1 MAQKSDIPQFGLLQG
16 LKCVNAALSTAGPWA
31 GALMAEWGAD
41 VIWVENVKGIDV
53 LRGKGGMAAE
63 HERRNMRTICLDVA
77 KPDGK
82 KILLGLLK
90 DADIF
95 IEASRGGTYD
105 KFGLSDEVLWE
116 ANPKLVIAHIS
127 GFGQS
132 GLPEFVKRASY
143 DPIAQAFGG
152 MMQLNG
158 MPGDPPMPSMMS
170 VADYYTGYLTL
181 ASCLAAVMKAR
192 ETGQGESIDIAQYEA
207 VIRSQTQRP
216 MDWFVDRKPF
226 VKEGHRNY
234 MTAGWGS
241 YQCKDGEWVYML
253 FLGTGV
259 MKAGLPL
266 LGLEYGSEMYPTTK
280 HFALVGTPAGEL
292 LDQRISEFCM
302 ARTCEEAERELE
314 AAGVPVSRIMTYN
327 MIENHPHYAAR
338 ESLTE
343 WDAVD
348 GRRLK
353 GSNVVPKIKN
363 RPGRIWRG
371 CPTTGMDNEDILVE
385 LGWSPEEI
393 AALYEK
399 GVILKDRQ
407 AGV

>member
-1 MAQKSDIPQFGLLQG
+1 MVKKSEVPQFGLLSG

-31 GALMAEWGAD
+31 SSLMAEWGAD
-41 VIWVENVKGIDV
+41 VVWIENVKGVDV

-63 HERRNMRTICLDVA
+63 HERRNMRTVCMDVS
-77 KPDGK
+77 KPEGK
-82 KILLGLLK
+82 EVFLKLIK

-105 KFGLSDEVLWE
+105 KFGLSDEKMWE
-116 ANPKLVIAHIS
+116 INPKLVICHIS
-127 GFGQS
+127 GYGQT
-132 GLPEFVKRASY
+132 GLPEYVRKASY

-158 MPGDPPMPSMMS
+158 MPDSPPMPSMMS
-170 VADYYTGYLTL
+170 VADYYTGYL
-181 ASCLAAVMKAR
+181 AISSCLAAVIKAR
-192 ETGQGESIDIAQYEA
+192 ETGVGESIDIAQYEA

-259 MKAGLPL
+259 MKGGLPA
-266 LGLEYGSEMYPTTK
+266 LGLEFGSEMFPVDK
-280 HFALVGTPAGEL
+280 HYALIGTPAGEL
-292 LDQRISEFCM
+292 LDEKITEFCA
-302 ARTCEEAERELE
+302 ARDSADAEAELN
-314 AAGVPVSRIMTYN
+314 AAGVPISRIMTYE
-327 MIENHPHYAAR
+327 MIESHPQYAAR
-338 ESLTE
+338 GSLVE

-353 GSNVVPKIKN
+353 GSNVVPKLKN
-363 RPGRIWRG
+363 HPGHIWRG
-371 CPTTGMDNEDILVE
+371 CPATGMDNEDILE
-385 LGWSPEEI
+385 DLGYSSEQI
-393 AALYEK
+393 GDLYEK
-399 GVILKDRQ
+399 GIILKGRE
-407 AGV
+407 ASL